1 MSEIE
6 TTTVVVQPGE
16 ESPRAD
22 HTDDYYVYLQTVKH
36 KGRKKKTDPTTWTV
50 SKIPWELLNDSE
62 LISICL
68 SLHPHASREEM
79 KLWEVLH
86 RGVRR
91 RDLIGVIMGRTDVS
105 EMEPNPM
112 HDGRERLARAIYEQ
126 WKYINTQLRCN
137 TCCWECPDAKVLE
150 CVREEQGLLRSLEL

>member
-1 MSEIE
+1 
-6 TTTVVVQPGE
+6 
-16 ESPRAD
+16 
-22 HTDDYYVYLQTVKH
+22 
-36 KGRKKKTDPTTWTV
+36 
-50 SKIPWELLNDSE
+50 
-62 LISICL
+62 
-68 SLHPHASREEM
+68 
-79 KLWEVLH
+79 
-86 RGVRR
+86 
-91 RDLIGVIMGRTDVS
+91 MGRTDVS